1 MDATARRKEHIM
13 NIAGS
18 QDTFDDGTIL
28 VEFAY
33 HMGDEAELRARQ
45 R

>member
-1 MDATARRKEHIM
+1 M

-18 QDTFDDGTIL
+18 QDTFDDDTVL

-33 HMGDEAELRARQ
+33 HTGDEAELGARQ